1 MVELSI
7 ELVIFVALLVHGI
20 GHGAALA
27 TLGILAFRP
36 AIHTGNWKAARSW
49 LLPSLPGSAATALAS
64 ALWIVSLV
72 GFLAVALSWWGALLP
87 DLWRTLGILAA
98 AVSTLGIVLFFRTW
112 PLANTSAALGMNVV
126 TVLLAVAWPA

>member
-1 MVELSI
+1 MV
-7 ELVIFVALLVHGI
+7 
-20 GHGAALA
+20 
-27 TLGILAFRP
+27 
-36 AIHTGNWKAARSW
+36 
-49 LLPSLPGSAATALAS
+49 
-64 ALWIVSLV
+64 
-72 GFLAVALSWWGALLP
+72 GALLP

>member
-72 GFLAVALSWWGALLP
+72 GFLAVALSWWGRSFPTSGGRWASWLRRSP
-87 DLWRTLGILAA
+87 RSASSCSSGP
-98 AVSTLGIVLFFRTW
+98 GPW
-112 PLANTSAALGMNVV
+112 PTR
-126 TVLLAVAWPA
+126 PRH